1 MLVRETDRQTER
13 RSRRKDAG
21 GTVAGATSRLVGNRA
36 HVTPPLSP
44 AKSQRGVGRAH
55 LQRASSWQRGVTT
68 RTARRSGA
76 TGDGG
81 RRGCSS
87 HSEVMSV

>member
-36 HVTPPLSP
+36 HVTPSLSP
-44 AKSQRGVGRAH
+44 AKSQRGVGRAR
-55 LQRASSWQRGVTT
+55 LQ
-68 RTARRSGA
+68 
-76 TGDGG
+76 
-81 RRGCSS
+81 
-87 HSEVMSV
+87 